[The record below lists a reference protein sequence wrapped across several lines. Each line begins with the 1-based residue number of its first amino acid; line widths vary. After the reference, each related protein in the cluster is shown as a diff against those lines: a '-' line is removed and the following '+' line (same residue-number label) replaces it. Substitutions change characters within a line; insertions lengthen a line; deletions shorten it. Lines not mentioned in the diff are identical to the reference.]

1 MAQDSPAP
9 HAAGPADGP
18 DPLVSVVIAVRNGEE
33 FLGASIESAIA
44 QTWPRLEII
53 VVDGES
59 SDRSADIAK
68 SYREVTLR
76 AQRSR
81 GFAAAWNEGILAARG
96 PLIAILDSDDLWEPR
111 KIELQV
117 RALADHPECGYAVAR
132 TRFLRMP
139 GAPLPPGFDRVDM
152 DADHSAPY
160 PSAVLLRRGMFDRV
174 GLFDESLRI
183 ASDIEWFRKAR
194 DLGIE
199 AVSMPETLL
208 HRRIH
213 AGNLSSR
220 PPDPSLLKRELL
232 SLLRA
237 SIQRRRD
244 GQ

>member
-1 MAQDSPAP
+1 MAKDSPAP
-9 HAAGPADGP
+9 HVARPADGS
-18 DPLVSVVIAVRNGEE
+18 DPLVSVVIAVRNGET
-33 FLGASIESAIA
+33 FLGAAIDSAIA

-59 SDRSADIAK
+59 SDRSREIAR
-68 SYREVTLR
+68 SYATVTLLD
-76 AQRSR
+76 QRST
-81 GFAAAWNEGILAARG
+81 GFAGAWNEGIRAARG
-96 PLIAILDSDDLWEPR
+96 SLIAILDSDDLWEPT

-117 RALADHPECGYAVAR
+117 RALAEHPDCGYAVAR

-139 GAPLPPGFDRVDM
+139 GAPLPPGYDRVDM
-152 DADHSAPY
+152 EADHSAPY
-160 PSAVLLRRGMFDRV
+160 PSAVLARRGMFDRV
-174 GLFDESLRI
+174 GRFDESLRI

-213 AGNLSSR
+213 AGNLSSH

-232 SLLRA
+232 SLLRV

-244 GQ
+244 GR